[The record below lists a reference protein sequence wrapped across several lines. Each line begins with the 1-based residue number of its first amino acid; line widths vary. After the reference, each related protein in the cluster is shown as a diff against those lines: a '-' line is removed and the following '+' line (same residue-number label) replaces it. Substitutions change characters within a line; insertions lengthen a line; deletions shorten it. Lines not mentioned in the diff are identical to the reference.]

1 MSIKYIDELTFD
13 IYIKKEFIN
22 NIDFNKQENI
32 ENYLKE
38 IFKKLNQKYNLCVDG
53 FYNVYIYKD
62 IYYGIIIHIEKEE
75 LDYYEYYKN
84 KIEMRIISIET
95 EFMYLVNDIPLNI
108 INKIS
113 IENKDNNIYIKLKEE
128 LTNIEMMKLLE
139 FSEIVYS

>member
-53 FYNVYIYKD
+53 FYNIYIYKD
-62 IYYGIIIHIEKEE
+62 KYYGIIIHIEKEE

-139 FSEIVYS
+139 FSEIVYN